1 MSLQSCS
8 SLGELWARQC
18 RRHIRISSSWFVEVC
33 YVNVEEQGRQ
43 NISLWDAIVDA
54 FQSALLTIAG
64 FHDNAV
70 ISDQLLNEATHVSV
84 R

>member
-1 MSLQSCS
+1 MSSAYPYFFELVVV
-8 SLGELWARQC
+8 SLL
-18 RRHIRISSSWFVEVC
+18 

-43 NISLWDAIVDA
+43 NRSLWDAIVDA

-70 ISDQLLNEATHVSV
+70 I
-84 R
+84 